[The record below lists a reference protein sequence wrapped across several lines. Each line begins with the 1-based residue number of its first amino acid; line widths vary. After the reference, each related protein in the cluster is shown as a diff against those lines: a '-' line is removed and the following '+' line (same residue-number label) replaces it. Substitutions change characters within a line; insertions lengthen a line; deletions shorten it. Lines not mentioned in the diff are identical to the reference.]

1 MVTKEIKMSKT
12 QTMSVTRGL
21 RELKLLDAR
30 IGTATGQL
38 NSLDVSQE
46 KYKGKA
52 LRSNM
57 DVKEFEKT
65 AQSRYD
71 AVIGLQK
78 RRASIKTAI
87 MISNI
92 KTKIKIGTGKVA
104 KVTVAEAIEYKNQIK
119 YEKVLLATLKNQ
131 KMKND
136 TLIEEARE
144 ELDEKLDVMI
154 TQNLGSDSKNKTKE
168 VQEVT
173 NAFIKANELK
183 IVDPLKV
190 DKKIEA
196 LELKIETFESEV
208 DIVLSESNSSTKIEV
223 LEDITL

>member
-1 MVTKEIKMSKT
+1 MSKT

-57 DVKEFEKT
+57 EVKEFEKT

-92 KTKIKIGTGKVA
+92 KTKVKIGTGKVA

-223 LEDITL
+223 LEDVTL